1 MRSDYAVR
9 RALRCGGMMQYDVR
23 NDVQHDDAMLR
34 CSMTMQYDDAVRRCS
49 TTMQYVVRYD
59 NTVRRCSTTCGATM
73 RRDDAC
79 PIYNSMNYVAHME
92 ANCMLSDTICVQHI
106 QIPLEPRTEPNELIF
121 R

>member
-1 MRSDYAVR
+1 
-9 RALRCGGMMQYDVR
+9 
-23 NDVQHDDAMLR
+23 
-34 CSMTMQYDDAVRRCS
+34 MQYDDAVRRCS

-59 NTVRRCSTTCGATM
+59 NTVRRCSTTCDATM